1 MAEKIT
7 LYQVVMKDPVND
19 IIIYRYPKTHRFIT
33 MALMEKLHLEDV
45 AAPFLDRSY
54 RLDIETIQSKE
65 DEIMNEIQLRDR
77 ATEIER
83 QIIDLKIELKL
94 LKYTLIYQNETIS
107 KPFEHLER
115 RESIDND

>member
-7 LYQVVMKDPVND
+7 LYQVVMKDPVKD

-33 MALMEKLHLEDV
+33 MAFMEKLHLEDV

-54 RLDIETIQSKE
+54 RLDIEIIQSKE

-77 ATEIER
+77 ETEIEG
-83 QIIDLKIELKL
+83 QIVDLKVELKV
-94 LKYTLIYQNETIS
+94 LKLALI
-107 KPFEHLER
+107 
-115 RESIDND
+115 